1 MPVDTRMPRTTPRD
15 WIRAAERSAPEE
27 QWTLLCYLAGQGV
40 ETEDGEL
47 HAAIRRAEL
56 LLAAGGDPHRP
67 LELYGRAVTALA
79 ADLDDPRAR
88 EQLEAGLDR
97 LTAETAGL
105 RGASEA
111 LRLLRSDRDL
121 AWQCYALALLADALT
136 GDD

>member
-1 MPVDTRMPRTTPRD
+1 MPRATPRD

-27 QWTLLCYLAGQGV
+27 QWVLLCYMAGREV
-40 ETEDGEL
+40 RIDEAEV

-79 ADLDDPRAR
+79 EDLDADRAR
-88 EQLEAGLDR
+88 AELAAGLES

-105 RGASEA
+105 RGASEG
-111 LRLLRSDRDL
+111 LRLLQRDGDL
-121 AWQCYALALLADALT
+121 AWQCYAMALLADALT
-136 GDD
+136 GDE